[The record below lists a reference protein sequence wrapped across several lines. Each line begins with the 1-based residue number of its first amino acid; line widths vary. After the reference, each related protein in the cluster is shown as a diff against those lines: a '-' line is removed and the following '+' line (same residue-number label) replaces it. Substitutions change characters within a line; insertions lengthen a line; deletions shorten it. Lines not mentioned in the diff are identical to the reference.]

1 MRDPDERR
9 ESSFL
14 CASCSHS
21 LFVAFLFF
29 WVFVTPAATCLFR
42 PVVSLDPPTAQT
54 LPLHRPSPCTDPPTS
69 ASGKFNM
76 STKIGA
82 EGSRTW
88 CKRGDG
94 LYGV

>member
-14 CASCSHS
+14 CASCSRS

-29 WVFVTPAATCLFR
+29 GVFVTCLFR

-54 LPLHRPSPCTDPPTS
+54 LPHLHQV
-69 ASGKFNM
+69 N
-76 STKIGA
+76 ST
-82 EGSRTW
+82 
-88 CKRGDG
+88 
-94 LYGV
+94 

>member
-14 CASCSHS
+14 CASCSRS

-29 WVFVTPAATCLFR
+29 GVFVTPSATCLFR
-42 PVVSLDPPTAQT
+42 PVVSLDPPT
-54 LPLHRPSPCTDPPTS
+54 S

-76 STKIGA
+76 STNIGA

-94 LYGV
+94 LHGV